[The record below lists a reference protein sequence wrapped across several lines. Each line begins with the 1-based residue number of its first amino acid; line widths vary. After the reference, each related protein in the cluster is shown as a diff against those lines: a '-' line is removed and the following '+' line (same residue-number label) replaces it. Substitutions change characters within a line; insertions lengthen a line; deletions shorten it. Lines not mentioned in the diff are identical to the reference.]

1 MTEPITLSAA
11 VISALAFQKFVEGVG
26 SETGKKFADKAFGL
40 IDQLRQKIVARFKGQ
55 KTVEAAIEKAGD
67 GDRESIEAIGD
78 YLKIAMREA
87 PEFAQ
92 ELQTLAQ
99 EINQCVIQD
108 SHAPTMVNYGNQN
121 KQINNYGGEN
131 ITADNVTINENI

>member
-40 IDQLRQKIVARFKGQ
+40 IDQLRKKIVGKFKGNR
-55 KTVEAAIEKAGD
+55 TVETAIVKAGE
-67 GDRESIEAIGD
+67 GDSESIETIGD

-108 SHAPTMVNYGNQN
+108 SHAPIQVNYGNQN

-131 ITADNVTINENI
+131 YTADSITVNKT